1 MRPDSHRR
9 SARCLAST
17 GRVIYDDFSR
27 FVVAVGAIRT
37 IKCGWRLPAPYA
49 CHTTPLTQRD
59 PNMNDATRG
68 LPLLY
73 DAMRREME
81 LTRPHDILPAVHRL
95 MLALNGIGTCATA
108 SGCCS
113 MHAAIAREALLR
125 FETATSISVEDAL
138 SAEASRR
145 SVAGLREAG

>member
-1 MRPDSHRR
+1 MPHR
-9 SARCLAST
+9 LAL
-17 GRVIYDDFSR
+17 VEPPQ
-27 FVVAVGAIRT
+27 AVRASVLSDVWGA
-37 IKCGWRLPAPYA
+37 P
-49 CHTTPLTQRD
+49 
-59 PNMNDATRG
+59 MNDATRG

-95 MLALNGIGTCATA
+95 MLALAGIGTCATA
-108 SGCCS
+108 CGCCS

-125 FETATSISVEDAL
+125 FETATGLSVEDAY

-145 SVAGLREAG
+145 ANLAREEAG